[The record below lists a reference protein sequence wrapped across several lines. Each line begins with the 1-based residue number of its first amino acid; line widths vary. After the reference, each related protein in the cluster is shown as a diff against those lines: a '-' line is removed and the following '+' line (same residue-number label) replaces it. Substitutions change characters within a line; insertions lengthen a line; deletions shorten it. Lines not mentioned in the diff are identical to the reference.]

1 MKIKNK
7 RYLNLFLKFN
17 SILVFTSGIFLYGS
31 ILDFNSY
38 CEEKQLEKPLCKIF
52 SNLSRP
58 QAIVTE
64 GIESIRHLVVYK
76 TRSGMLATDI
86 KNAKRR
92 FDIYNSGFNFNYP
105 IGSRKN
111 AGYILLAFA
120 DPNKSGSPSFEL
132 WDLNKQSIMKSWDLS
147 KAIKLVVNK
156 GKKPVSY
163 FNNPI
168 ILDDNSIVFNSNG
181 ALFFDSGAF
190 LIKLDKNGEIIG
202 FNDKYFF
209 HHSINLDTNGLLY
222 VAIREKNRTKGRG
235 DGFAILDQQLNILE
249 THFIEDI
256 YKKNDMEP
264 RLFSNNTNDPI
275 HLNDIEPVNEKS
287 KTKTENVLISLR
299 STSSVL
305 NYDMKTG
312 KIVWILDGLTS
323 QQHDVDVVNI
333 DPLEFTI
340 FDNNLKQNELPRN
353 KILFVR
359 NLPLKHSNEFKDILL
374 ISPNST
380 TIRSSNISF
389 NIENFEGL
397 KNQLRPFTEFGG
409 LSEYNFLD
417 NSIIVE
423 EENHGRI
430 FEYDIDKNKILWT
443 FYNAT
448 KDKDIIY
455 RLMWSRHYMENPLN
469 Y

>member
-7 RYLNLFLKFN
+7 RYLNLFFKFN

-31 ILDFNSY
+31 ILDLNSY
-38 CEEKQLEKPLCKIF
+38 CEEKQLDKPLCKIF

-64 GIESIRHLVVYK
+64 GIESIRHLIVYK

-86 KNAKRR
+86 KNAKQR
-92 FDIYNSGFNFNYP
+92 FDIYDAGLNFNYSK
-105 IGSRKN
+105 GSRKN

-120 DPNKSGSPSFEL
+120 DPNKFGSPSIEL
-132 WDLNKQSIMKSWDLS
+132 WDLNKQSMMKSWDLS

-156 GKKPVSY
+156 SKKPVTY

-168 ILDDNSIVFNSNG
+168 ILDDSSIVFNSNG
-181 ALFFDSGAF
+181 ALFFESGAY

-209 HHSINLDTNGLLY
+209 HHSINLDSNGLLY
-222 VAIREKNRTKGRG
+222 VGINDKNRTTRG

-256 YKKNDMEP
+256 YERNDMAP
-264 RLFSNNTNDPI
+264 RLFSNKTRDPI
-275 HLNDIEPVNEKS
+275 HLNDVEPVNEKN

-333 DPLEFTI
+333 NPLEFTV
-340 FDNNLKQNELPRN
+340 FDNNIKHNEKARN

-359 NLPLKHSNEFKDILL
+359 NLPLKQSNEFKDILL

-389 NIENFEGL
+389 NFENFEGL
-397 KNQLRPFTEFGG
+397 ENKLRPFTEFGG
-409 LSEYNFLD
+409 LSEYNSLN

-430 FEYDIDKNKILWT
+430 FEYDLDKNKILWT

-448 KDKDIIY
+448 KDKDTIY
-455 RLMWSRHYMENPLN
+455 RLMWSRHYMENPLD